1 MLLFSELGGIRAA
14 GGGGWWPERE
24 ITALEIETGLAIH
37 ADICEHRSPP
47 SAPANTR
54 RSPSLLRR
62 FSVHTVDLA
71 VQTV

>member
-1 MLLFSELGGIRAA
+1 MLLFSELGGIR
-14 GGGGWWPERE
+14 GGGVGGRRGE
-24 ITALEIETGLAIH
+24 IAALEIETGLAIH
-37 ADICEHRSPP
+37 ADIYEHRSPP

-62 FSVHTVDLA
+62 FSVHTVDPA